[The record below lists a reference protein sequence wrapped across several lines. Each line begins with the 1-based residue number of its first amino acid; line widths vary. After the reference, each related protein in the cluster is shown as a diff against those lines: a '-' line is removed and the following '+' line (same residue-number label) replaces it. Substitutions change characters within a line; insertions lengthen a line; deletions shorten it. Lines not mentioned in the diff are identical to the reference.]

1 MAIRYN
7 PDGSVA
13 QKSQPREVREFN
25 GISYIM
31 EEAIRGDYALVKAY
45 KADKHGTLYFNDNWT
60 YSSQETVFSVSQ
72 QTTLTAP
79 WPETPK
85 SPS

>member
-7 PDGSVA
+7 ADGSVA

-45 KADKHGTLYFNDNWT
+45 KADKHGTSITSNNRLM
-60 YSSQETVFSVSQ
+60 EKATVFSV
-72 QTTLTAP
+72 
-79 WPETPK
+79 
-85 SPS
+85 

>member
-1 MAIRYN
+1 MTIRYN
-7 PDGSVA
+7 SDGSVA

-45 KADKHGTLYFNDNWT
+45 KADKHGISVTRQKWTYNTRQLYFPPR
-60 YSSQETVFSVSQ
+60 SKQ
-72 QTTLTAP
+72 L
-79 WPETPK
+79 
-85 SPS
+85 